1 MNTKELTQHPYGALF
16 PHMPEED
23 FKTLC
28 MDIKTTGFSELH
40 PIVLHEGMVLDGWHR
55 NLACIATGIT
65 PTYVEFRAPDM
76 ANTPLEFVIQENL
89 HRRHLDVGQ
98 RCIVGAK
105 YLKLTLELEAGTEG
119 VRNSG
124 PSEKKPSQQKID
136 TAAEVLNVSRDSVI
150 KAAALIKQDPEGA
163 QEVLEGKKSLH
174 AAKTAADAK
183 SEAHGAA
190 VRRIEAVLGDSWTK
204 TVKLSSRELVKMS
217 GLIPE
222 EMERVKAFIESGW
235 KLDLA
240 LGHTSVSLTPAHS
253 FRDGF
258 HKSMEMGNKGTFIMD
273 AEKIRWTIVMTGEPI
288 TPKTTKQ

>member
-1 MNTKELTQHPYGALF
+1 MNTKELQQHPYGALF

-23 FKTLC
+23 FKALC
-28 MDIKTTGFSELH
+28 ADIKTSGFSELH
-40 PIVLHEGMVLDGWHR
+40 PIVLHDGMVLDGWHR

-105 YLKLTLELEAGTEG
+105 YLELTLELEVKTEG

-204 TVKLSSRELVKMS
+204 TVKLTNRELVKMS

-235 KLDLA
+235 KLDAA
-240 LGHTSVSLTPAHS
+240 LGHTSTTLTPAHS

-258 HKSMEMGNKGTFIMD
+258 LRAMEKGNKHVAIME
-273 AEKIRWTIVMTGEPI
+273 AEKMEWTITIEGKPI